1 MRAIVQ
7 RVKRASVSVDEQKIA
22 SVGEGLL
29 IFLGVCDE
37 DEELDVK
44 YMADKISGLRIFEDD
59 DEKMNLS
66 AEDIGGEMLVV
77 SQFTLYGDC
86 RKGKRPSFS
95 KAGKPEYANKLYE
108 SFIAAL
114 KNKGFR
120 TQSGR
125 FGADM
130 QVELIN
136 NGPVTLM
143 IDSKKLF

>member
-1 MRAIVQ
+1 MRSIVQ
-7 RVKRASVSVDEQKIA
+7 RVVKASVAVDGEKIA
-22 SVGEGLL
+22 ETGKGLL

-37 DEELDVK
+37 DDENDVL
-44 YMADKISGLRIFEDD
+44 YMADKIGCLRIFEDD
-59 DEKMNLS
+59 NGKMNLS
-66 AEDIGGEMLVV
+66 AQDIGGEMLVV

-95 KAGKPEYANKLYE
+95 AAGNAEHARGLYE
-108 SFIAAL
+108 KFAERL
-114 KNKGFR
+114 REKGFR
-120 TQSGR
+120 TETGR

-136 NGPVTLM
+136 DGPVTLM